1 MRFSVY
7 QVSRK
12 GGREKNEDRMGYC
25 YTRDS
30 GLFALADGMGG
41 HPEGEMA
48 SQIALQTLAALYQR
62 DARPVLKDP
71 LRFLNEAIIA
81 GHHQLLRYASEKGLI
96 DTPRTTIV
104 ACIMQGNAVYW
115 AHCGDS
121 RLYFVRGDR
130 LIARTRDHSYTE
142 LQESLSSVVPLA
154 ERYNRN
160 VLFTCLGSPGKPV
173 IDTAGPFNLQEN
185 DRVLLCSDGLWGT
198 VSDDVITQHLSTR
211 TISDAVPELVEEA
224 LRKAGAKS
232 DNVTV
237 LAVEWE
243 AATDDDSNRGI
254 STQSL
259 GDEVFASTIQ
269 ASVGAGSADPDELDE
284 AEIERSIREI
294 NEAIRRSSQNA
305 AQQNAAQQEK
315 TVKSGKG
322 SKGGKGGSKSS
333 AAESHAGD
341 PPAAPDAP
349 AGTEAREN
357 KKSAR

>member
-25 YTRDS
+25 YTRES

-41 HPEGEMA
+41 HPEGEVA
-48 SQIALQTLAALYQR
+48 SQLALQTIAALFQR
-62 DARPVLKDP
+62 DARPNLADP
-71 LRFLNEAIIA
+71 LRFLQEAIMA

-104 ACIMQGNAVYW
+104 ACILQGNTAYW

-121 RLYFVRGDR
+121 RLYMVRGDK
-130 LIARTRDHSYTE
+130 LIARTRDHSYAE
-142 LQESLSSVVPLA
+142 LQDTLSTVVPMV

-173 IDTAGPFNLQEN
+173 VDTAGPLLLQEG
-185 DRVLLCSDGLWGT
+185 DRLLLCSDGLWGT
-198 VSDDVITQHLSTR
+198 VEDDVITRHLATR

-224 LRKAGAKS
+224 LRNGGPKC

-237 LAVEWE
+237 LAMEWE
-243 AATDDDSNRGI
+243 SALNEEPASV
-254 STQSL
+254 STEAL

-269 ASVGAGSADPDELDE
+269 ASVGGAGPGETADSDDLDE

-294 NEAIRRSSQNA
+294 NEAIRRSSQA
-305 AQQNAAQQEK
+305 ATKK
-315 TVKSGKG
+315 T
-322 SKGGKGGSKSS
+322 
-333 AAESHAGD
+333 
-341 PPAAPDAP
+341 
-349 AGTEAREN
+349 
-357 KKSAR
+357 